1 MNAEGIKKMGSD
13 QLDKEEKEALI
24 PFQHKIEQIKE
35 FFIQLKLK
43 TALKI
48 ALTAILSFYL
58 CLAFDEYLKHPEY
71 LVSGLWTVMAS
82 IVVLQGNIGG
92 TYKAIWNRFC
102 GVLIGSAVGAFFVFE
117 FGSDAAV
124 MGIAIFLTIVLC
136 TIFKIPESYR
146 IAALSVV
153 IIILPLKLHP
163 TNDPWTFAFFRFL
176 DTCLGFIVAILVTNL
191 LWPSKALTQMRM
203 NIAETSILLQRYFEH
218 LLIPERSL
226 KVTQALT
233 EEIDEALRKSREVLE
248 ESKVELLIS
257 FAPAGIWIDLMNC
270 QERMWE
276 SLRVLESILDPS
288 LDEVFDDEMKL
299 LIGRIIEGID
309 LALEDCSQDLK
320 TGQSKFDYSLI
331 AQLESSIVEQK
342 VRFRAAGTLK
352 KYPLEIVEGYF
363 VFFYQIR
370 QLLASIHTLH
380 QLLVQLKDNP
390 VESGED

>member
-1 MNAEGIKKMGSD
+1 MGTG
-13 QLDKEEKEALI
+13 QLDQEKKEPLD
-24 PFQHKIEQIKE
+24 PFQHQIGQIKE
-35 FFIQLKLK
+35 YFIQLKLK
-43 TALKI
+43 IALKI
-48 ALTAILSFYL
+48 ALTALLSFYL
-58 CLAFDEYLKHPEY
+58 CLVFDEYLKHPEY

-117 FGSDAAV
+117 FGSGTVV

-136 TIFKIPESYR
+136 TLFKIPESYR

-233 EEIDEALRKSREVLE
+233 EEINEALRDGRKVLE

-257 FAPAGIWIDLMNC
+257 FAPAGIWIDLINC

-276 SLRVLESILDPS
+276 SLRVLDSILNSS
-288 LDEVFDDEMKL
+288 LDEVFDEEMKL
-299 LIGRIIEGID
+299 LIRRIVEGID
-309 LALEDCSQDLK
+309 FSLEDFSHDLK
-320 TGQSKFDYSLI
+320 TGQSKFDYSVI
-331 AQLESSIVEQK
+331 GQLENSIVEQK
-342 VRFRAAGTLK
+342 IRFRASGTLRN
-352 KYPLEIVEGYF
+352 YPLEMVEGYF
-363 VFFYQIR
+363 VFFYQVK
-370 QLLASIHTLH
+370 QLLASIHTFH
-380 QLLVQLKDNP
+380 QLLVQLENNP
-390 VESGED
+390 VEQGED